1 MKYVSK
7 GDRAWHKVVTKN
19 AVLIALHISTP
30 HTPPVT
36 NSKWWQCLIFLKHV
50 FCLSTSIIELICSFI
65 FLQKSK
71 CLVRDSTVLHILLL
85 PSYLTLSLLCLT
97 FALQSCLLTVFVNV
111 TFISTALHLL
121 MLFLIPE
128 MLSIY
133 RTPSSNL
140 NLTNQCLLL
149 CDNLY

>member
-1 MKYVSK
+1 MKYVK
-7 GDRAWHKVVTKN
+7 QQDRAWHKVVTKS
-19 AVLIALHISTP
+19 VLIALHVSTP

-36 NSKWWQCLIFLKHV
+36 SNKWWQCLIFLKLV
-50 FCLSTSIIELICSFI
+50 FCLSTSII
-65 FLQKSK
+65 KSLFAHLFFSK
-71 CLVRDSTVLHILLL
+71 TQSVWSESTVLHILLF

-97 FALQSCLLTVFVNV
+97 FALQSCLFIVFVNV
-111 TFISTALHLL
+111 TFVSTALHLL

-133 RTPSSNL
+133 RTPLSNL
-140 NLTNQCLLL
+140 NLTSQCLLP

>member
-1 MKYVSK
+1 MISVRFQGKPFYNTLILVYAPT
-7 GDRAWHKVVTKN
+7 RNAEEAKVEQFCH
-19 AVLIALHISTP
+19 A
-30 HTPPVT
+30 
-36 NSKWWQCLIFLKHV
+36 
-50 FCLSTSIIELICSFI
+50 FCLSTSII
-65 FLQKSK
+65 KS
-71 CLVRDSTVLHILLL
+71 LFALLFFPQNQSVWSDSTVLHILLF

-97 FALQSCLLTVFVNV
+97 FALQSCLFIVFVNV

-133 RTPSSNL
+133 RIPSSNL